1 MATHPIG
8 STSSP
13 LADVLARVLQH
24 YDRDGDSRLS
34 SQEFGSFLA
43 ESLRAGGE
51 RTNSTFAPGTAAGG
65 AGAPVGLLEGFDP
78 GKLSNPSHQSL
89 KYQVGRILQQY
100 PNSPQGLRDA
110 LPAIQAL
117 VPEVRITGSS
127 GDKLD
132 FGAHTGADGERI
144 GVVDVLR
151 AASIGGAAW
160 QWAPIQ

>member
-1 MATHPIG
+1 M
-8 STSSP
+8 
-13 LADVLARVLQH
+13 RH

-43 ESLRAGGE
+43 DSLRAGGE
-51 RTNSTFAPGTAAGG
+51 QTNSTFAPGTAARST
-65 AGAPVGLLEGFDP
+65 AAPVGLLEGFDP
-78 GKLSNPSHQSL
+78 GKLSNPSHQTL

-100 PNSPQGLRDA
+100 PNSPEGLRDA

-117 VPEVRITGSS
+117 VPEARITGTA

-132 FGAHTGADGERI
+132 FGAHTTADGARI

-151 AASIGGAAW
+151 AAALGGAAW
-160 QWAPIQ
+160 QWAPVE